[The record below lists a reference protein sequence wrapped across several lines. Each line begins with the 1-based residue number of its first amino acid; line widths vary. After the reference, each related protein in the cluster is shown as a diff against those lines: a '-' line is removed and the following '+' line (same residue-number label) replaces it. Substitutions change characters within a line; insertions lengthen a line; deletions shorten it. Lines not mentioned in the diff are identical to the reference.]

1 MIGDRWDAVSQ
12 DAKDLVAQ
20 LLVVDPGSRLSAKNI
35 LKHEWFSED
44 GETVTQ
50 ARKVMGLGLDM
61 SEESDSGRGSMV
73 ACKAGKRKS
82 DKSKEGKVFKRG
94 CMAV

>member
-1 MIGDRWDAVSQ
+1 M
-12 DAKDLVAQ
+12 
-20 LLVVDPGSRLSAKNI
+20 
-35 LKHEWFSED
+35 KHQWFSKE
-44 GETVTQ
+44 EVTVTQ

-82 DKSKEGKVFKRG
+82 EDLMEEKLLKKG
-94 CMAV
+94 CIAV

>member
-1 MIGDRWDAVSQ
+1 MRWDAVSQ

-20 LLVVDPGSRLSAKNI
+20 LLVVDPGLRVSAKDI
-35 LKHEWFSED
+35 LKHEWFSKDEV
-44 GETVTQ
+44 TVTQ

-73 ACKAGKRKS
+73 ACEAGKRKS
-82 DKSKEGKVFKRG
+82 DNSKKEKVFKKG
-94 CMAV
+94 CIAV